1 MVSGEFPHEKLKEE
15 SDALTL
21 RLHLPADDSVIVKLW
36 QRPGARGVLRRLTRT
51 DPASREHHALERLH
65 RSGIPVPLPLGISR
79 IEIDGLPFTDAF
91 FLQDLGPCQTA
102 LHHLQLLIRAGH
114 ERAVAGFLDEVVELT
129 AAVVE
134 ARVIDTDH
142 HLNNMVVTAEGRLVR
157 LDTELAR
164 AYRSPPAGPYGE
176 MLGRL
181 VGSLVFA
188 VQPEVERAIG
198 FAESLTRRLEP
209 GDAVLRAAS
218 AQVER
223 MLAGQR
229 RHRGLDTQVALP
241 WPRA

>member
-1 MVSGEFPHEKLKEE
+1 MRGCVEVGAEVFMRTMAGSTGRELLRGMVSGEFPHEKLKEE

-36 QRPGARGVLRRLTRT
+36 QRPGLRGVLRRLTRT
-51 DPASREHHALERLH
+51 DPASREHHALEHLH

-79 IEIDGLPFTDAF
+79 IEIAGLPFTDAF

-142 HLNNMVVTAEGRLVR
+142 HLTRGASYASTQSLPARIEVRPPGPTARC
-157 LDTELAR
+157 
-164 AYRSPPAGPYGE
+164 SAG
-176 MLGRL
+176 
-181 VGSLVFA
+181 S
-188 VQPEVERAIG
+188 
-198 FAESLTRRLEP
+198 S
-209 GDAVLRAAS
+209 AAS
-218 AQVER
+218 CSPYSPKSSGR
-223 MLAGQR
+223 SGSR
-229 RHRGLDTQVALP
+229 SR
-241 WPRA
+241 